1 MKISDDDAFS
11 SNIIKESITNDFES
25 SATDNFASNFKLND
39 DQITF
44 INYTHKYCIAII
56 DIVNST
62 KITENL
68 PNSEQI
74 RKYYSTFLNTM
85 ASIIKQY
92 NGKVIKN
99 AGDCLIYYFPK
110 TVGIINNSSNS
121 RNSYSTNDNSNGNIV
136 DNVNSN
142 DQIIKTSN
150 EKLSSITSA
159 IKTTTPT
166 TSFTKYNKYNNN
178 IKISKESAF
187 ENVIECGL
195 AMIQANSTLNE
206 NLHGNGLPS
215 ISYRISANYGL
226 VELATSTNSN
236 GVDLFGP
243 TVNICSKINHL
254 ALPNQMV
261 IHKDLYDVI
270 KELTFF
276 KEYRF
281 EEVKDDKYISSVI
294 NQVYSVHSSHV
305 QVIKKEEKKEKDKQ
319 QQQIHSKENN
329 ESDKKRINSNN
340 NQIHRKDSN
349 SQKHDKLDN
358 SLFKILLID
367 DDEDILFTFTNIL
380 DGEGYRTTSIS
391 NPVKALNYFSQIDP
405 YYYDLIVMDVRM
417 PGMNGIQLYSK
428 IKIMNPD
435 IKVLFLSAL
444 DGVEEL
450 LSIFPEV
457 NRNQIINKTINL
469 DEFILKI
476 KETITI

>member
-1 MKISDDDAFS
+1 MKISDIDDFS
-11 SNIIKESITNDFES
+11 SNFIKESITNDFES

-110 TVGIINNSSNS
+110 TVGMINSSN
-121 RNSYSTNDNSNGNIV
+121 NNNDKKSTFDFTT
-136 DNVNSN
+136 
-142 DQIIKTSN
+142 KT
-150 EKLSSITSA
+150 ETETT
-159 IKTTTPT
+159 TTTPT
-166 TSFTKYNKYNNN
+166 TSFTKYNKYDNN

-195 AMIQANSTLNE
+195 AMIQANSILNE

-270 KELTFF
+270 KELAFF

-281 EEVKDDKYISSVI
+281 EEVKNYKNNFVNKEKS
-294 NQVYSVHSSHV
+294 VYSVYFTNKEIIKENSSIVSLIKGDSHYKEYSQ
-305 QVIKKEEKKEKDKQ
+305 QVI
-319 QQQIHSKENN
+319 NN
-329 ESDKKRINSNN
+329 SNSNN
-340 NQIHRKDSN
+340 NQIQKRDSK
-349 SQKHDKLDN
+349 SQKQNKVDN

-367 DDEDILFTFTNIL
+367 DNEDILFLFRSIL

-405 YYYDLIVMDVRM
+405 YYYDLIVMDIRM
-417 PGMNGIQLYSK
+417 PGINGIQLYSK

-457 NRNQIINKTINL
+457 KPSEIIRKPIESKDLVLKINT
-469 DEFILKI
+469 ILKS
-476 KETITI
+476 